1 MQTETASQK
10 SLAERPIANVAMTS
24 RSVMGVLAPGAV
36 ESRPIRDLV
45 SPAEWQVRVDLAAAY
60 RLMVKYGMSD
70 MIYNHLTA
78 RCPDRPD
85 EFLINAYG
93 LHYSE
98 ISASNLHRVNHEGE
112 ITQRGNSHYG
122 INYPGFIIHGAI
134 HEARADVNCIIH
146 AHTRAGIA
154 VSAMKVGL
162 QPLSLAGM
170 RFCERIGYH
179 DCRGIVTD
187 MAERELLVEAIGPH
201 NVLMLRNHGTLA
213 CGPTVAEA
221 FNTQYMLE
229 QACKIQVDA
238 MAGGA
243 ELVIPAPEVIAQTVH
258 MFQPGVRRAFGVM
271 EWEAMLRLLDKEDP
285 SFRD

>member
-10 SLAERPIANVAMTS
+10 TLAEMPIANIAMTS
-24 RSVMGVLAPGAV
+24 RSVMGVQAPGVV
-36 ESRPIRDLV
+36 ESRPVRDLV
-45 SPAEWQVRVDLAAAY
+45 SPAEWQLRVDLAAAY
-60 RLMVKYGMSD
+60 RLMVKFGMND

-78 RCPDRPD
+78 RSPDRPD

-98 ISASNLHRVNHEGE
+98 INASNLHRINHEGV
-112 ITQRGNSHYG
+112 ITQRGNTHYG
-122 INYPGFIIHGAI
+122 VNYPGFIIHGAV

-154 VSAMKVGL
+154 VSAMKAGL
-162 QPLSLAGM
+162 LPLCFAGM
-170 RFCERIGYH
+170 RFAGQIGYH
-179 DCRGIVTD
+179 DCQGIVTD
-187 MAERELLVEAIGPH
+187 MGERESLVRDIGSH
-201 NVLMLRNHGTLA
+201 NVMMLRNHGTLA
-213 CGPTVAEA
+213 CGPSVPEA

-238 MAGGA
+238 MASGT
-243 ELVIPAPEVIAQTVH
+243 ELVIPPQEVIAHTSL
-258 MFQPGVRRAFGVM
+258 MFQPSVRRAFGVM